1 MATRARSGPRWA
13 WRAAAVRG
21 GFPPRCALV
30 LPEAAVQLCVRGLQC
45 GLPLLAP
52 HAGAVDAGT
61 AVPGRRLLFLLLR
74 AMGRPWCAVWWWWK
88 LGVDSQ
94 SSVQNSAAA
103 GESMARPWSA
113 DDGDVRGRHH
123 LPEGV
128 VEGGLMFFSH
138 APGEALPDPAVAALC
153 VVLPLE
159 GTALEQD
166 SAGGPVTLVVVV
178 SLLAL
183 LSV

>member
-1 MATRARSGPRWA
+1 M
-13 WRAAAVRG
+13 
-21 GFPPRCALV
+21 
-30 LPEAAVQLCVRGLQC
+30 
-45 GLPLLAP
+45 
-52 HAGAVDAGT
+52 
-61 AVPGRRLLFLLLR
+61 
-74 AMGRPWCAVWWWWK
+74 
-88 LGVDSQ
+88 DSQ

-128 VEGGLMFFSH
+128 VEGGLVFFSH
-138 APGEALPDPAVAALC
+138 APGESPDPALPDPAVAALC

-166 SAGGPVTLVVVV
+166 SAGDL
-178 SLLAL
+178 
-183 LSV
+183 